1 MQHDGPLSAG
11 DMRVTVRKV
20 GGQPSAKGW
29 LRPEHGKGK
38 GKGKAAAPGE
48 VAGALQL
55 ETRCGDPSCTKV
67 HSHGPY

>member
-1 MQHDGPLSAG
+1 
-11 DMRVTVRKV
+11 MRVTVRKV

-38 GKGKAAAPGE
+38 GKAAAPGE

-55 ETRCGDPSCTKV
+55 EMRCGDPSCTKV
-67 HSHGPY
+67 HSHGP